1 MKKVILMPDSFK
13 GTMSSSE
20 ICAIMKEKILE
31 HYPDCQIESIPVAD
45 GGEGTVD
52 CFLEAMGGEKIR
64 TDCSGPY
71 LETTKSFYAIVDGG
85 ETAIIEMAAA
95 AGLPMVAGYEDP
107 RYTTTFGV
115 GRLIRKENDTGVV
128 SILDSRAAYGFY
140 STKVSSVLSKYP
152 RVDTIEDVHAFMK
165 NVKTDSYFENQSSQT
180 EV

>member
-1 MKKVILMPDSFK
+1 MISCNRIHRNSCAFQLKQSLLKFQKDKRK
-13 GTMSSSE
+13 GCTGLRE
-20 ICAIMKEKILE
+20 FVNK
-31 HYPDCQIESIPVAD
+31 
-45 GGEGTVD
+45 
-52 CFLEAMGGEKIR
+52 
-64 TDCSGPY
+64 
-71 LETTKSFYAIVDGG
+71 YALP
-85 ETAIIEMAAA
+85 EMIIK
-95 AGLPMVAGYEDP
+95 L
-107 RYTTTFGV
+107 RQGV